1 MADQSGVTGI
11 SAQPGKRPGGQL
23 GFMKERKWQAVTGGV
38 VVIVIAL
45 IIGLVM
51 GLSGNG
57 QRVALRQKKT
67 HTPTTATTPSPVTSP
82 AKLPAGTPV
91 SSAQVSAFI
100 SKIKSA
106 AGLSYQATYVMSGSA
121 TGSTTGSTNGSTKGT
136 KSTKSTSQILVVA
149 QQGKE
154 SFFKMTSAGSGGIAT
169 GTEMEAIDT
178 SSGNYNCVIPAKGS
192 TATGSTGSSSPI
204 SGPFCTKAASS
215 SSAISYFSQL
225 GQSFTNTLSQ
235 LNSHTTSGAGK
246 PVGATGKVAMV
257 ETHKQLF
264 GMTLTCVDATP
275 TGSSVPSSIKGEVIA
290 VCITPQGVL
299 ASFSGHG
306 ASMTMTG
313 FTTNVPA
320 SDFQLPSGAHVYNQT
335 LPVSPPSNGAPSSN
349 IG

>member
-106 AGLSYQATYVMSGSA
+106 AGLSYQATYVMSGSP
-121 TGSTTGSTNGSTKGT
+121 NGSTKG
-136 KSTKSTSQILVVA
+136 TKSTSQILVVA

-192 TATGSTGSSSPI
+192 TATGSTGGSSPI

-225 GQSFTNTLSQ
+225 GQSFTSTLSQ

-246 PVGATGKVAMV
+246 STGATGKVAMV
-257 ETHKQLF
+257 ETHKKLF

-290 VCITPQGVL
+290 VCITPQGIL

-306 ASMTMTG
+306 ASMTMTS

-320 SDFQLPSGAHVYNQT
+320 SDFQLPPGAHVYNQT
-335 LPVSPPSNGAPSSN
+335 LPVSPPSNGVPSSN

>member
-38 VVIVIAL
+38 VVIIIAL

-51 GLSGNG
+51 GLSSSG

-67 HTPTTATTPSPVTSP
+67 HTTTTATSPSPVTSP

-106 AGLSYQATYVMSGSA
+106 AGLNYQATYIMSGSV
-121 TGSTTGSTNGSTKGT
+121 TG
-136 KSTKSTSQILVVA
+136 STKSTSQILVVA

-154 SFFKMTSAGSGGIAT
+154 SFFKMTSAGSGGIAA
-169 GTEMEAIDT
+169 GTEMEEIGT

-192 TATGSTGSSSPI
+192 TATGSTGSGSPI

-215 SSAISYFSQL
+215 SSAISYFSQF
-225 GQSFTNTLSQ
+225 GQSFTSTLSQ

-246 PVGATGKVAMV
+246 PAGATGKVAMV

-275 TGSSVPSSIKGEVIA
+275 TGSSVPSSIKGEVITI
-290 VCITPQGVL
+290 CITPQGIL

-320 SDFQLPSGAHVYNQT
+320 SDFQLPPGAHVYNQT